1 MDRVFE
7 IEFGDTYFD
16 EETNSSSVSNSNEIF
31 VDSNFDI
38 KSFTNIEFNIGGKKI
53 YVNTEDS
60 VNLDGVECFGS
71 KNILDQIMAH
81 VGDLPIIFE
90 EGDWALTICK
100 SNYDDEYFLGISYG
114 EYGEKTFPNSGSLKF
129 VDMPK
134 EVTPETLD
142 SYLASVTPLNKITNI
157 DLADIDFVDKGS
169 YNQITFTDLSI
180 NRKISE
186 FNEIYISKDDN
197 TVYSSLLHMV
207 KLSDNSGYVGNGH
220 IADASAEDTGENFC
234 ILIVYTNKDS
244 FIISFVTTEKE
255 KYSNADNFIVKLG
268 YSDQENS
275 FIYDDSDNYFVV
287 NKEDDKIGISYES
300 ITETSCLLN
309 SISSI
314 EINLN
319 GKVFYVSSRR
329 SVNPDSIC
337 FGNAHILSD
346 SFEDTGEKF
355 FFAVDN
361 YDQLFNCRNVY
372 LITTEDIGDTVTQ
385 LYTKFNCGGLLHPE
399 VNVYIKGVTADNFG
413 LIKTALLNNPK
424 INISISNIDY
434 GENILMEDGFSGCK
448 NLKKIS
454 AIPSYTTSIRNCFS
468 DTGISESPFIP
479 DTVITVDGAFN
490 GCTDLEKVFWE
501 VGNLEPSSSLFK
513 ECLNLKT
520 INMTGSKP
528 LSYLINYLNNGKSQ
542 YSEDFLP
549 TSILPEKIIT
559 TGYYEGIKIDIDSV
573 AAVLKSWDKNTIDN
587 PYIIDVTNIK
597 EEDVNLVFYESEE
610 PESTKLYEELF
621 NGTCHF
627 NDYEILA
634 DRYISLVESNESVTG
649 KNWVSTFNKNGYGL
663 PSLVTVDISKCSTI
677 QTIPACFAVCQ
688 NIKTIKLPTIQN
700 IVTNIESESFNPLDS
715 SFMYCSSL
723 TEVTGTF
730 SDNIESLD
738 NTFERCLSLKD
749 FPKLP
754 ANLKF
759 MESTFRYSG
768 IEVTPK
774 IPDSVE
780 SMQEAFR
787 DCHNLTNIC
796 NIPSSV
802 TNLMNTF
809 NNTKIKNVP
818 KLPDAIVNMY
828 GTFWGCEEL
837 VTITNIPKSVVNM
850 DHCFENCK
858 KLESCPDII
867 TDNPISLYYTFEGC
881 ESLTSVGVIDNADK
895 LEATFSGCSK
905 LESDVYISGPATTME
920 NTFRNT
926 KIRNVVKLPD
936 TVNRFYNTFYG
947 CSDLEYINTL
957 PSSLNSILNGTFNG
971 CENLK
976 TIGYWNA
983 INSGDLKPGAFEGL
997 KLIESITV
1005 ENFIQKSD
1013 IVYLLPEGILLPPS
1027 EVVKSITDYV
1037 PASLLNHLLDR
1048 VKFLN
1053 DPQHPYELKISNVT
1067 KESLEGHL
1075 AGGYN
1080 PKSIQYALIQHPQIY
1095 VKLIFNEQLCDEKV
1109 TDLKFSFAN
1118 CTSLVGANILNFVT
1132 SAISAFYGCSNL
1144 LEAPVIPESVKYL
1157 NGMFEGCS
1165 SLAHGPEL
1173 HDYTDGDIDS
1183 LYKGCLSLV
1192 DVPNIPKNITSMRN
1206 AFAGCENLT
1215 TINNFNIPFSKFSL
1229 FDNSQIENAFKDCG
1243 KLTTIEIPVKKV
1255 SDVDNKWNMVVL
1267 KGEPSS
1273 LNTKLYNSSGE
1284 LLKEETLEL
1293 IGTNFDVSGR
1303 IDELVV
1309 SEEDVLPDEI
1319 INKMFLYKQHFS
1331 TLECLDPANSNFVLW
1346 AKDPDSVV
1354 SNILNGGGGGG
1365 TTVKPNPELKGD
1377 EEELTSIQIGKEKFA
1392 IGIDNLR
1399 DIIVKNSGPIGELK
1413 YFPEKKYQ
1421 YGYMFADGSVF
1432 LPEVYPDFFEFWKI
1446 HFEKEC
1452 GYDNN
1457 GYPRLPDFR
1466 KMFIRGNDGT
1476 RSAYEKERESAP
1488 NLKGFLYG
1496 GTGGNDE
1503 ILFRYIRT
1511 DLLEKTPGGVY
1522 TIYQDKR
1529 DFDAS
1534 RYSRTY
1540 GRRNEVAPA
1549 NVSQYIYIKVI

>member
-16 EETNSSSVSNSNEIF
+16 GETNSSGVSNSNQIS

-38 KSFTNIEFNIGGKKI
+38 KSFTNIEFNIGEKKI

-60 VNLDGVECFGS
+60 VNLNGAECFGS

-81 VGDLPIIFE
+81 GVDLPIVFE
-90 EGDWALTICK
+90 EGDWALTIDK
-100 SNYDDEYFLGISYG
+100 SNYNDEYFLGISYA

-142 SYLASVTPLNKITNI
+142 SYLASVTPLNKITN
-157 DLADIDFVDKGS
+157 
-169 YNQITFTDLSI
+169 
-180 NRKISE
+180 
-186 FNEIYISKDDN
+186 
-197 TVYSSLLHMV
+197 
-207 KLSDNSGYVGNGH
+207 
-220 IADASAEDTGENFC
+220 
-234 ILIVYTNKDS
+234 
-244 FIISFVTTEKE
+244 
-255 KYSNADNFIVKLG
+255 
-268 YSDQENS
+268 
-275 FIYDDSDNYFVV
+275 
-287 NKEDDKIGISYES
+287 
-300 ITETSCLLN
+300 
-309 SISSI
+309 
-314 EINLN
+314 
-319 GKVFYVSSRR
+319 
-329 SVNPDSIC
+329 
-337 FGNAHILSD
+337 
-346 SFEDTGEKF
+346 
-355 FFAVDN
+355 
-361 YDQLFNCRNVY
+361 
-372 LITTEDIGDTVTQ
+372 
-385 LYTKFNCGGLLHPE
+385 E

-468 DTGISESPFIP
+468 DTGISESPFIS
-479 DTVITVDGAFN
+479 DTVINIDGAFN

-501 VGNLEPSSSLFK
+501 VGNLEPSSSLFR

-520 INMTGSKP
+520 INMTGLKP

-542 YSEDFLP
+542 YGEDFLP

-573 AAVLKSWDKNTIDN
+573 ATVLKSWDKNTIDN
-587 PYIIDVTNIK
+587 PYVIDVTNIK
-597 EEDVNLVFYESEE
+597 EEDVNLFFYESGER
-610 PESTKLYEELF
+610 ESTKLFEELF

-649 KNWVSTFNKNGYGL
+649 KNWVSTFIKNGYGL

-677 QTIPACFAVCQ
+677 QTIPACFAMCQ
-688 NIKTIKLPTIQN
+688 NIKTIKLPTIHN
-700 IVTNIESESFNPLDS
+700 IVINIESESFNPLDS

-730 SDNIESLD
+730 SDNIESLGY
-738 NTFERCLSLKD
+738 TFERCLSLKD

-759 MESTFRYSG
+759 MKSTFRYSG

-780 SMQEAFR
+780 SMQEAFSH
-787 DCHNLTNIC
+787 CQNLTNIY

-809 NNTKIKNVP
+809 EYTKIKSVP

-867 TDNPISLYYTFEGC
+867 TDNPISLYYTFNGC
-881 ESLTSVGVIDNADK
+881 ESLTSVGVIDNANN

-983 INSGDLKPGAFEGL
+983 VNSGDLKPGAFEGL

-1005 ENFIQKSD
+1005 ENLIQESD

-1075 AGGYN
+1075 AGEYN

-1192 DVPNIPKNITSMRN
+1192 DVPNIPNNITSMRN

-1319 INKMFLYKQHFS
+1319 VNKMFLYKQHFS

-1354 SNILNGGGGGG
+1354 SNILNGGGGGE

-1413 YFPEKKYQ
+1413 YFPERKYH
-1421 YGYMFADGSVF
+1421 YGYMYADGRIF
-1432 LPEVYPDFFEFWKI
+1432 LPDVYPEFFEFWKQ
-1446 HFEKEC
+1446 HFETEC
-1452 GYDNN
+1452 GYDSN
-1457 GYPRLPDFR
+1457 GYPRLPDYR
-1466 KMFIRGNDGT
+1466 NMFIRGNDGT
-1476 RSAYEKERESAP
+1476 RGAYEKQRDSVP
-1488 NLKGFLYG
+1488 NLKGSLFG

-1503 ILFRYIRT
+1503 ILFKYKRKAR
-1511 DLLEKTPGGVY
+1511 LEYTPGGYY
-1522 TIYQDKR
+1522 TIYQDER

-1534 RYSRTY
+1534 RYSKTY